1 MSKDETRVDDYEAF
15 IERRLRVDLAALQKK
30 EERLV
35 QKIDDYEQFLVSLQ
49 LTHCQNLHSFTAQV
63 KYLMLLNTLRE
74 MEMRQAPLGSGV
86 SVEAIVCRPEEVFV
100 HVGLG
105 CYVACSYSEAVDKV
119 TLLKSICE
127 SQLSEIHTEMGRV
140 RATMEF
146 MTQSIEALH
155 TASMED
161 NM

>member
-1 MSKDETRVDDYEAF
+1 MSEAESRVDDYEAF
-15 IERRLRVDLAALQKK
+15 VERRLRVDLASLRKK
-30 EERLV
+30 EDRLV
-35 QKIDDYEQFLVSLQ
+35 QKIDDYEQFLASLQ
-49 LTHCQNLHSFTAQV
+49 LTHSQNLHSYKTQV
-63 KYLMLLNTLRE
+63 KFLMFLNKLRE
-74 MEMRQAPLGSGV
+74 MEMQQAPLGSGV
-86 SVEAIVCRPEEVFV
+86 SVEAVVCQTEEVFV

-105 CYVACSYSEAVDKV
+105 CYVACSYSEAVEKV

-155 TASMED
+155 LASIEE
-161 NM
+161 NV